1 MRLDPCPL
9 SSIPVKAPFLTLP
22 QPLRGGGF
30 ELPPSRSRALEI
42 AAAEFALA
50 SNSGDPAPMK
60 ESSSAYQSRV
70 HENVEFFSL
79 FFSFFF
85 LVLVVFVERC
95 LKMAEF
101 F

>member
-1 MRLDPCPL
+1 M
-9 SSIPVKAPFLTLP
+9 TLP